1 MAACKR
7 VVVTGIGACSPLGHS
22 FVSAFEDLVS
32 NHSGAC
38 SLKDDA
44 SFSPLPS
51 TIACPVPSSTTLP
64 PLAEEQKSRFL
75 QLAVAA
81 SLDALSS
88 ASLPL
93 KSESSFDHGVSIG
106 ESEDEDEDDEL
117 LFVCQV

>member
-1 MAACKR
+1 M
-7 VVVTGIGACSPLGHS
+7 VVTGIGACSPLGHS
-22 FVSAFEDLVS
+22 FVSAFEKLVS

-64 PLAEEQKSRFL
+64 PLAGEQKSRFL
-75 QLAVAA
+75 QFAVAA
-81 SLDALSS
+81 SL